1 MDFFFKSINTKLLH
15 NIYLN
20 NTDDVSYIDNQEF
33 KDIIYKNLKIY
44 IDSI

>member
-1 MDFFFKSINTKLLH
+1 
-15 NIYLN
+15 
-20 NTDDVSYIDNQEF
+20 YIDNQEF